1 MFSLLFNQMDS
12 ILLIS
17 SIQQQNKVIEQLAI
31 SLANIANDQT
41 AKYSFWAT
49 IVLGIITLGI
59 TVYFGVQQYKISK
72 KQHNLE
78 LFNKRWAM
86 LEELRILGNE
96 YFDFPHSTTSED
108 TTKDPNKNYYLFDNK
123 LTLFNDKSFAIMG
136 KKTYEELEKLRQKCM
151 EYHQI
156 QMEYWQVKSKLEM
169 WDAIYAGTGSKEEL
183 QQQETSLVGKIG
195 NTQLELYNMWSNIHT
210 TFLHQIQNR
219 EIG

>member
-1 MFSLLFNQMDS
+1 MDS

-78 LFNKRWAM
+78 LFNKRWTL
-86 LEELRILGNE
+86 LEELRILGKE
-96 YFDFPHSTTSED
+96 YFDFPHSATPDDVTQ
-108 TTKDPNKNYYLFDNK
+108 DPNKNYYLFDNK

-156 QMEYWQVKSKLEM
+156 QMEYWQVKSKLDM
-169 WDAIYAGTGSKEEL
+169 WDTIYAGVGSKEEL

>member
-1 MFSLLFNQMDS
+1 MFPWMFNYVTADS
-12 ILLIS
+12 ISYILYK
-17 SIQQQNKVIEQLAI
+17 QNEILAQI
-31 SLANIANDQT
+31 AAHLHATANDHSGFW
-41 AKYSFWAT
+41 SFWSSLT
-49 IVLGIITLGI
+49 IGLVALWTA
-59 TVYFGVQQYKISK
+59 FRQNEISK

-86 LEELRILGNE
+86 LEELRILENE
-96 YFDFPHSTTSED
+96 YFDFPHSTTPED
-108 TTKDPNKNYYLFDNK
+108 VTKDPNKNYYLFDNK

-156 QMEYWQVKSKLEM
+156 QMKYWQVKSKLDM
-169 WDAIYAGTGSKEEL
+169 WDTIYAGVGSKAEL